1 MEDAGA
7 ELGVG
12 EEFAE
17 SEAHGD
23 FVDAGF
29 FDVAGD
35 GEDAGAFPAVGT
47 GIGVGF
53 AGAGDDERGPG
64 ESFDIADEGGEIEEA
79 IGLEF
84 GGNIAG
90 FASAIGHGL
99 DEGGLF
105 AADVAAWGGEDGD
118 GEGATEDI
126 GGISAEAEGFGAKD
140 FGLAGGDL
148 FVVFVA
154 DVDEAL
160 GGFGEQAGEDDAF
173 DDQMGEAEEEFAIF
187 ESAWLAFVAVDDD
200 EGAIVFFSAAG
211 DADGVAD
218 IAPFLD
224 GGNARAAHAA
234 EVPGFEFFEEGI
246 GPAAE
251 GRSLSPS
258 GFSLPIE
265 DRIIDGG
272 VGDLA
277 MIGLADGGAAEGFE
291 ATEGPGGL
299 GVEESGGG
307 GERGIAGGEGLAN
320 GEIIGSF
327 SRVRIDAPEGGID
340 GEIGIVIGV
349 GESAGGDGLG
359 DGGAEI
365 FGGAGEEI
373 MVVAAVFEGEGDGG
387 GAIAATEAGDALDGD
402 GVA

>member
-1 MEDAGA
+1 
-7 ELGVG
+7 
-12 EEFAE
+12 
-17 SEAHGD
+17 
-23 FVDAGF
+23 
-29 FDVAGD
+29 
-35 GEDAGAFPAVGT
+35 
-47 GIGVGF
+47 
-53 AGAGDDERGPG
+53 
-64 ESFDIADEGGEIEEA
+64 
-79 IGLEF
+79 
-84 GGNIAG
+84 
-90 FASAIGHGL
+90 
-99 DEGGLF
+99 
-105 AADVAAWGGEDGD
+105 
-118 GEGATEDI
+118 
-126 GGISAEAEGFGAKD
+126 
-140 FGLAGGDL
+140 
-148 FVVFVA
+148 
-154 DVDEAL
+154 
-160 GGFGEQAGEDDAF
+160 
-173 DDQMGEAEEEFAIF
+173 MGEAEEEFAIF
-187 ESAWLAFVAVDDD
+187 ESAWFAFVAVDDD

-387 GAIAATEAGDALDGD
+387 GAIAATEAGDPLDGD